1 MSASAP
7 TVAQIDA
14 NVAMV
19 CEQISMMEDEAR
31 ELSLPAV
38 AGDEQ
43 ARTLLANVRAKIQQ
57 AEADL
62 TVLAD
67 ARISALGMEREAA
80 HAKDQAYRDRNLQ
93 IARDRAATIVQL
105 ASRADSLVAE
115 FKTLISDM
123 RGVEREIWNAA
134 REARQPVDSAI
145 VGRKN
150 LEQFAVDQLLRFANG
165 SDRFGKDKPVATW
178 ARRAWAHLLTDEA
191 HND

>member
-134 REARQPVDSAI
+134 REARQPADSAI

>member
-7 TVAQIDA
+7 TSAQIDA
-14 NVAMV
+14 SIAIVR
-19 CEQISMMEDEAR
+19 EQISLMEDEAR

-43 ARTLLANVRAKIQQ
+43 ARALLTNVRAKIQQ

-67 ARISALGMEREAA
+67 ARISALGKECEAA
-80 HAKDQAYRDRNLQ
+80 EAKDQGYRDRNLQ
-93 IARDRAATIVQL
+93 IARDRAAAIVQL

-134 REARQPVDSAI
+134 REAGQPADGAI

-150 LEQFAVDQLLRFANG
+150 LEQFAVDRLLRFTKG
-165 SDRFGKDKPVATW
+165 LDRFGKDEPVATW
-178 ARRAWAHLLTDEA
+178 AQMAWAHLLRDEVR
-191 HND
+191 HD